1 MLMYKTDEPC
11 WISNLRYYNFLT
23 NSFALVRD
31 WTNALCFDVT
41 SSNVCKYFHRA
52 IVLPSLMHYIT
63 HNNYTV
69 QEYIMFFFYTYLIRE
84 VLKKTDIESLIQ
96 IDNQQ
101 TFFLF
106 PWLDQEVMILKLQ
119 TVGSC

>member
-11 WISNLRYYNFLT
+11 WISNLRYNNFLT

-31 WTNALCFDVT
+31 WTNARCFDVI

-84 VLKKTDIESLIQ
+84 VLKKTYIESLIQ

>member
-31 WTNALCFDVT
+31 WTNALCFDVI

-69 QEYIMFFFYTYLIRE
+69 QEYIMFFLHIFNQGSG
-84 VLKKTDIESLIQ
+84 KKTDIESLIQ

-101 TFFLF
+101 IYFLF
-106 PWLDQEVMILKLQ
+106 PWLVQEVMILKLQ

>member
-1 MLMYKTDEPC
+1 MYKTDEPC

-31 WTNALCFDVT
+31 WTNALCFDVI

-69 QEYIMFFFYTYLIRE
+69 QEYIMFLDA
-84 VLKKTDIESLIQ
+84 LASL
-96 IDNQQ
+96 
-101 TFFLF
+101 
-106 PWLDQEVMILKLQ
+106 
-119 TVGSC
+119 GSMFKSE